1 MSALSGKVIL
11 VTRPTDRADPL
22 TRTLRQRGAVVIASP
37 TIEIVPARSASLTR
51 ALADLQDGKFEW
63 ITLTSAA
70 TVDMLRSRLTSPRHI
85 DARVAVIGDGTEAAF
100 RRWARR
106 EPDLKPF
113 SFTTKALASGMP
125 KGTGRVL
132 CARADIAPEGLEEA
146 LASKGWTPIRV
157 QAYRTRLAKSLPA
170 AARRALAQ
178 GKVDAVTFTSASSV
192 RGFVSAARDLPAGP
206 KYVCIGPVTAG
217 QARTQGIRVA
227 AVAKPHTMEGMVE
240 ALERVFAQ
248 ADKRRASR

>member
-1 MSALSGKVIL
+1 LSALAGRVIL

-22 TRTLRQRGAVVIASP
+22 TRTLKHRGAIVISSP

-51 ALADLQDGKFEW
+51 ALADLQGGKFEW

-70 TVDMLRSRLTSPRHI
+70 TVDMLRSRLASPRHLK
-85 DARVAVIGDGTEAAF
+85 ARVAVIGDGTEAAF

-106 EPDLKPF
+106 EPDLKPS
-113 SFTTKALASGMP
+113 SFTTKALAKEMP

-146 LASKGWTPIRV
+146 LASKGWTPTRV
-157 QAYRTRLAKSLPA
+157 QAYRTRLAKSLPP

-178 GKVDAVTFTSASSV
+178 GRVNAVTFTSASSV
-192 RGFVSAARDLPAGP
+192 RGFVSATRTLPAGL
-206 KYVCIGPVTAG
+206 KYVCMGPVTAK
-217 QARTQGIRVA
+217 QARTQGINVA

-240 ALERVFAQ
+240 ALERVFAK
-248 ADKRRASR
+248 ADNWRASR